1 MPVSRSEVS
10 AFGLDH
16 PIGIAVLGM
25 GNVGTEVVRI
35 IREHADDL
43 RQRVGAPLVLRGVAV
58 RRLDVDRG
66 IPAELL
72 TTDARSLV
80 TRDDVDL
87 VVEVMGGID
96 PARELI
102 GTALR
107 AGKSVVTANKAL
119 LADYTGEL
127 AAAAER
133 SRADLYFEAAVA
145 GAIPV
150 VRPLIQSMSG
160 DRVNR
165 VVGIVNGTTNFILSA
180 MDETGADYGETLAE
194 ATRLG
199 YAEADPT
206 ADVEGYDAAAKVA
219 ILASLAFHTRVTA
232 ADVYRE
238 GISKITAEDLETAA
252 AVGCTVKLLAI
263 CERVPGKLYSM
274 NGSAGPSVVTQA
286 ASCAPVAAPLG
297 AAEGGKDRISVRVYP
312 ALIPRKHPLSG
323 VTGAFNAVVVEA
335 ENAGRLMFYGQ
346 GAGGAPTA
354 SAVMGDLV
362 MAARN
367 KFYGGR
373 APGESV
379 YAELPIAPIGDTP
392 TRYHVNLQVA
402 DRTGVLQVVAGEFAQ
417 HGVSISTVRQ
427 EGSDEGARLVV
438 VTHHASE
445 SALADTVA
453 ALAEL
458 ESVTSVTSVLRLEGT
473 EE

>member
-1 MPVSRSEVS
+1 MTEAAAERDHGGLPVVPQHLSTS
-10 AFGLDH
+10 AFGTDH
-16 PIGIAVLGM
+16 PLGVAVLGM

-35 IREHADDL
+35 LREHAEEM
-43 RQRVGAPLVLRGVAV
+43 RQRVGAPLILRGVAV
-58 RRLDVDRG
+58 RRAGVDRG

-72 TTDARSLV
+72 TTDAEALV
-80 TRDDVDL
+80 RRDDVDL

-96 PARELI
+96 PARALI
-102 GTALR
+102 GAALR

-150 VRPLIQSMSG
+150 VRPLIQSLSG
-160 DRVNR
+160 DRVDR

-180 MDETGADYGETLAE
+180 MAETGADYHATLAE

-206 ADVEGYDAAAKVA
+206 ADVEGYDAAAKAA

-238 GISKITAEDLETAA
+238 GIARISAEDLETAA

-263 CERVPGKLYSM
+263 CERIPGEL
-274 NGSAGPSVVTQA
+274 SV
-286 ASCAPVAAPLG
+286 
-297 AAEGGKDRISVRVYP
+297 AEGGKDRVSVRVYP
-312 ALIPRKHPLSG
+312 ALIPLKHPLSS
-323 VTGAFNAVVVEA
+323 VDGAFNAVVVEA

-379 YAELPIAPIGDTP
+379 YAELPIAPFGDTP

-402 DRTGVLQVVAGEFAQ
+402 DRTGVLQAVAGEFAD

-427 EGSDEGARLVV
+427 EGHGAGARLVV
-438 VTHHASE
+438 VTHHAQE

>member
-1 MPVSRSEVS
+1 MNSRSAYGS
-10 AFGLDH
+10 DH
-16 PIGIAVLGM
+16 PIGVAVLGM

-35 IREHADDL
+35 IQNQTEDL
-43 RQRVGAPLVLRGVAV
+43 RQRVGAALVLRGVAV
-58 RRLDVDRG
+58 RRPDVDRG

-72 TTDARSLV
+72 TTDAHALV
-80 TRDDVDL
+80 ARDDVDL

-102 GTALR
+102 GAALS

-127 AAAAER
+127 AAAALP

-180 MDETGADYGETLAE
+180 MDETGADYDETLAE

-206 ADVEGYDAAAKVA
+206 ADVEGFDAAAKAA

-238 GISKITAEDLETAA
+238 GISKITSEDMETAA

-263 CERVPGKLYSM
+263 CERVPGR
-274 NGSAGPSVVTQA
+274 PA
-286 ASCAPVAAPLG
+286 AE
-297 AAEGGKDRISVRVYP
+297 EGGKDRISVRVYP
-312 ALIPRKHPLSG
+312 ALIPRKHPLSA

-402 DRTGVLQVVAGEFAQ
+402 DRTGVLQEVAGEFAR

-438 VTHHASE
+438 VTHEAAE

>member
-1 MPVSRSEVS
+1 MTEAANQVRGG
-10 AFGLDH
+10 FGVEH
-16 PIGIAVLGM
+16 PIGVAVLGM

-35 IREHADDL
+35 LREHSDDL
-43 RQRVGAPLVLRGVAV
+43 RSRVGAPVVLRGVAV

-72 TTDARSLV
+72 TTDAEALV
-80 TRDDVDL
+80 ARDDVDL

-96 PARELI
+96 PARKLI
-102 GTALR
+102 LAALTG
-107 AGKSVVTANKAL
+107 GKSVVTANKAL

-127 AAAAER
+127 AAAAEG

-180 MDETGADYGETLAE
+180 MDETGADYSGTLAE

-206 ADVEGYDAAAKVA
+206 ADVEGYDAAAKAA

-238 GISKITAEDLETAA
+238 GISKITSEDLETAD

-263 CERVPGKLYSM
+263 CERMPGSERLSM
-274 NGSAGPSVVTQA
+274 DGSPVD
-286 ASCAPVAAPLG
+286 AP
-297 AAEGGKDRISVRVYP
+297 EGTARPDGKDRVSVRVYP
-312 ALIPRKHPLSG
+312 ALIPRKHPLSS
-323 VTGAFNAVVVEA
+323 VDGAFNAVVVEA

-379 YAELPIAPIGDTP
+379 YAELPIAPIGDIP

-402 DRTGVLQVVAGEFAQ
+402 DRTGVLQAVSGKFAE

-427 EGSDEGARLVV
+427 EGYDEGARLVV
-438 VTHHASE
+438 VTHHAPE
-445 SALADTVA
+445 SALADTVS

-458 ESVTSVTSVLRLEGT
+458 DSVTSVTSVLRLEGT

>member
-1 MPVSRSEVS
+1 MTEATDAGAAVAAKNGTWGTDR
-10 AFGLDH
+10 
-16 PIGIAVLGM
+16 PIGVAVLGL

-35 IREHADDL
+35 LREHTADL
-43 RQRVGAPLVLRGVAV
+43 ESRVGAPVVLRGVAV
-58 RRLDVDRG
+58 RNTADRG
-66 IPAELL
+66 IPDELL
-72 TTDARSLV
+72 TTDADALV
-80 TRDDVDL
+80 ARDDVDL
-87 VVEVMGGID
+87 VVEVIGGID
-96 PARELI
+96 PPRRLI
-102 GTALR
+102 LAALN

-150 VRPLIQSMSG
+150 VRPLIQSLAG

-180 MDETGADYGETLAE
+180 MDETGADYHDTLAE

-206 ADVEGYDAAAKVA
+206 ADVEGYDAAAKAA

-238 GISKITAEDLETAA
+238 GISRITSEDLETAS

-263 CERVPGKLYSM
+263 CERVP
-274 NGSAGPSVVTQA
+274 AGPGE
-286 ASCAPVAAPLG
+286 PGP
-297 AAEGGKDRISVRVYP
+297 EDGGKERVSVRVYP
-312 ALIPRKHPLSG
+312 ALVPREHPLAA
-323 VTGAFNAVVVEA
+323 VNGAFNAVVVEA

-354 SAVMGDLV
+354 SAVLGDLV

-402 DRTGVLQVVAGEFAQ
+402 DRAGVLQAVAGEFAE

-427 EGSDEGARLVV
+427 EGHGEGARLVV
-438 VTHHASE
+438 VTHHATE
-445 SALADTVA
+445 SALADTVS

-458 ESVTSVTSVLRLEGT
+458 DSVTSVTSVLRLEGT

>member
-1 MPVSRSEVS
+1 MTAEQSSG
-10 AFGLDH
+10 FGSDH
-16 PIGIAVLGM
+16 PIGVAVLGM

-35 IREHADDL
+35 IRDHAEDL

-72 TTDARSLV
+72 TTDAHALV
-80 TRDDVDL
+80 ARDDVDL

-96 PARELI
+96 PARALI
-102 GTALR
+102 GAALN

-127 AAAAER
+127 AAAAEH
-133 SRADLYFEAAVA
+133 SRADLYYEAAVA

-150 VRPLIQSMSG
+150 VRPLIQSLSG

-180 MDETGADYGETLAE
+180 MDETGADYGITLKE

-206 ADVEGYDAAAKVA
+206 ADVEGYDAAAKAA

-263 CERVPGKLYSM
+263 CERVPGK
-274 NGSAGPSVVTQA
+274 PS
-286 ASCAPVAAPLG
+286 

-312 ALIPRKHPLSG
+312 ALVPRKHPLAA

-367 KFYGGR
+367 KFFHGR

-379 YAELPIAPIGDTP
+379 YAELPIAPMGDTP

-402 DRTGVLQVVAGEFAQ
+402 DRTGVLQAVAGEFAQ

>member
-1 MPVSRSEVS
+1 MTENKNGVW
-10 AFGLDH
+10 GQDH
-16 PIGIAVLGM
+16 PIGVAVLGM
-25 GNVGTEVVRI
+25 GTVGTEVVRI
-35 IREHADDL
+35 IRDHADDL
-43 RQRVGAPLVLRGVAV
+43 CNRVGAPVVLRGVAV
-58 RRLDVDRG
+58 RDLNKDRG
-66 IPAELL
+66 LPAELL
-72 TTDARSLV
+72 TTDAENLV
-80 TRDDVDL
+80 TRDDVDI
-87 VVEVMGGID
+87 VVEVMGGIE
-96 PARELI
+96 PARTLI
-102 GTALR
+102 GAALN

-127 AAAAER
+127 AAAAENH
-133 SRADLYFEAAVA
+133 RADLYFEAAVA

-150 VRPLIQSMSG
+150 IRPLIQSLSG

-180 MDETGADYGETLAE
+180 MAETGANYADVLAE

-206 ADVEGYDAAAKVA
+206 ADVEGYDAAAKAA
-219 ILASLAFHTRVTA
+219 ILASVAFHTRVTSG
-232 ADVYRE
+232 DVYRE

-252 AVGCTVKLLAI
+252 AVGCTVKLLAMA
-263 CERVPGKLYSM
+263 ERVSD
-274 NGSAGPSVVTQA
+274 
-286 ASCAPVAAPLG
+286 
-297 AAEGGKDRISVRVYP
+297 EDGKDKVSVRVYP
-312 ALIPRKHPLSG
+312 ALIPRKHPLAA
-323 VTGAFNAVVVEA
+323 VNGAFNAVVVEA

-367 KFYGGR
+367 KFFGGR

-379 YAELPIAPIGDTP
+379 YAELPIASIGDTP

-402 DRTGVLQVVAGEFAQ
+402 DRTGVLEAVAGEFAK
-417 HGVSISTVRQ
+417 HHVSISTVRQ
-427 EGSDEGARLVV
+427 EGQNEGARLVV
-438 VTHHASE
+438 VTHHAQE

-458 ESVTSVTSVLRLEGT
+458 DSVTSVTSVLRLEGT

>member
-1 MPVSRSEVS
+1 MSASNGTWDSERPLGV
-10 AFGLDH
+10 
-16 PIGIAVLGM
+16 AVLGM

-35 IREHADDL
+35 LRDHADDL
-43 RQRVGAPLVLRGVAV
+43 RARVGAPLVLRGVAV
-58 RRLDVDRG
+58 RDVSKDRG

-72 TTDARSLV
+72 TTDAEALV
-80 TRDDVDL
+80 ARDDVDL
-87 VVEVMGGID
+87 VVEVVGGIN
-96 PARELI
+96 PARGLI
-102 GTALR
+102 LSALN
-107 AGKSVVTANKAL
+107 AGKSVVSANKAL

-127 AAAAER
+127 AAAAEAN
-133 SRADLYFEAAVA
+133 RADLYFEAAVA

-150 VRPLIQSMSG
+150 VRPLIQSLSG
-160 DRVNR
+160 DRVNK
-165 VVGIVNGTTNFILSA
+165 VIGIVNGTTNFILSA
-180 MDETGADYGETLAE
+180 MDETGADYGDTLAE

-206 ADVEGYDAAAKVA
+206 ADVEGFDAAAKAA

-238 GISKITAEDLETAA
+238 GISKITSEDLETASA
-252 AVGCTVKLLAI
+252 LGATVKLLAI
-263 CERVPGKLYSM
+263 CERVP
-274 NGSAGPSVVTQA
+274 AGPGEPT
-286 ASCAPVAAPLG
+286 
-297 AAEGGKDRISVRVYP
+297 AAEGGKERVSVRVYP
-312 ALIPRKHPLSG
+312 ALIPRKHPLAS
-323 VTGAFNAVVVEA
+323 VNGAFNAVVVEA

-354 SAVMGDLV
+354 SAVLGDLV

-379 YAELPIAPIGDTP
+379 YAELPIAPIGDTLA
-392 TRYHVNLQVA
+392 RYHVNLQVA
-402 DRTGVLQVVAGEFAQ
+402 DRPGVLAAVAGEFAQ

-427 EGSDEGARLVV
+427 QGHGEGARLVV
-438 VTHHASE
+438 VTHEATE

-453 ALAEL
+453 ALAEMD
-458 ESVTSVTSVLRLEGT
+458 SVTHVTSVLRLEGT

>member
-1 MPVSRSEVS
+1 MTEVAKNS
-10 AFGLDH
+10 TWGTDR
-16 PIGIAVLGM
+16 PIGVAVLGM

-35 IREHADDL
+35 LRDHADDL
-43 RQRVGAPLVLRGVAV
+43 RSRVGAPVVLRGVAV
-58 RRLDVDRG
+58 RSLDKDRG
-66 IPAELL
+66 LPAELL
-72 TTDARSLV
+72 TTDADALV
-80 TRDDVDL
+80 ARDDVDL
-87 VVEVMGGID
+87 VVEVIGGID
-96 PARELI
+96 PARRLI
-102 GTALR
+102 LAALN

-133 SRADLYFEAAVA
+133 NRADLYFEAAVA

-150 VRPLIQSMSG
+150 VRPLIQSLSG

-180 MDETGADYGETLAE
+180 MDETGADYSATLAE

-206 ADVEGYDAAAKVA
+206 ADVEGYDAAAKAA

-232 ADVYRE
+232 ADVFRE
-238 GISKITAEDLETAA
+238 GISKITAEDLETAS
-252 AVGCTVKLLAI
+252 AVNCTVKLLAI
-263 CERVPGKLYSM
+263 CERVD
-274 NGSAGPSVVTQA
+274 AGPGEPSV
-286 ASCAPVAAPLG
+286 
-297 AAEGGKDRISVRVYP
+297 AEGGKERVSVRVYP
-312 ALIPRKHPLSG
+312 ALIPRKHPLAAVS
-323 VTGAFNAVVVEA
+323 GAFNAVVVEA

-354 SAVMGDLV
+354 SAVLGDLV

-367 KFYGGR
+367 KFFGGR

-392 TRYHVNLQVA
+392 TRYHVNLQVE
-402 DRTGVLQVVAGEFAQ
+402 DVPGVLAKVAGEFAK

-427 EGSDEGARLVV
+427 EGHGEGARLVV
-438 VTHHASE
+438 VTHHAVE
-445 SALADTVA
+445 SALADTVS
-453 ALAEL
+453 ALAEMA
-458 ESVTSVTSVLRLEGT
+458 SVTSVTSVLRLEGT

>member
-1 MPVSRSEVS
+1 MSE
-10 AFGLDH
+10 AANRFRGGFGVEH
-16 PIGIAVLGM
+16 PIGVAVLGM

-35 IREHADDL
+35 LREHADDL
-43 RQRVGAPLVLRGVAV
+43 RSRVGAPVILRGVAV

-72 TTDARSLV
+72 TTDAEALV
-80 TRDDVDL
+80 ARDDVDL

-96 PARELI
+96 PARKVILA
-102 GTALR
+102 ALNG
-107 AGKSVVTANKAL
+107 GKSVVTANKAL

-127 AAAAER
+127 AAAAEG

-180 MDETGADYGETLAE
+180 MDETGADYSGTLAE

-206 ADVEGYDAAAKVA
+206 ADVEGYDAAAKAA

-238 GISKITAEDLETAA
+238 GISKITAEDLETAD

-263 CERVPGKLYSM
+263 CERMPGSERLSM
-274 NGSAGPSVVTQA
+274 DGSPVD
-286 ASCAPVAAPLG
+286 APDGTGRPA
-297 AAEGGKDRISVRVYP
+297 GKDRVSVRVYP
-312 ALIPRKHPLSG
+312 ALIPRRHPLSS
-323 VTGAFNAVVVEA
+323 VNGAFNAVVVEA

-379 YAELPIAPIGDTP
+379 YAELPIAPIGDIP

-402 DRTGVLQVVAGEFAQ
+402 DRTGVLQAVSGKFAE

-427 EGSDEGARLVV
+427 EGYDEGARLVV
-438 VTHHASE
+438 VTHHAPE

-458 ESVTSVTSVLRLEGT
+458 DSVTSVTSVLRLEGT

>member
-1 MPVSRSEVS
+1 MTEANAAVPAKNGTWGNER
-10 AFGLDH
+10 
-16 PIGIAVLGM
+16 PIGVAVLGM

-35 IREHADDL
+35 LRDHADDL
-43 RQRVGAPLVLRGVAV
+43 RSRVGAPVVLRGIAV
-58 RRLDVDRG
+58 RNLERDRG
-66 IPAELL
+66 VPADLL
-72 TTDARSLV
+72 TTDAEALV
-80 TRDDVDL
+80 ARADVDL

-96 PARELI
+96 PARGVILA
-102 GTALR
+102 ALN
-107 AGKSVVTANKAL
+107 AGKSVISANKAL

-150 VRPLIQSMSG
+150 VRPLIQSLSG
-160 DRVNR
+160 DRVNK

-180 MDETGADYGETLAE
+180 MDETGADYHDTLAE

-206 ADVEGYDAAAKVA
+206 ADVEGFDAAAKAA

-238 GISKITAEDLETAA
+238 GISKITSEDLETAS

-263 CERVPGKLYSM
+263 CERVP
-274 NGSAGPSVVTQA
+274 AGPGE
-286 ASCAPVAAPLG
+286 PGPD
-297 AAEGGKDRISVRVYP
+297 EGGKERISVRVYP
-312 ALIPRKHPLSG
+312 ALIPREHPLAA
-323 VTGAFNAVVVEA
+323 VNGAFNAVVVEA

-354 SAVMGDLV
+354 SAVLGDLV

-402 DRTGVLQVVAGEFAQ
+402 DRAGVLQAVAGEFAD

-427 EGSDEGARLVV
+427 EGHGAGARLVV
-438 VTHHASE
+438 VTHHATE
-445 SALADTVA
+445 SALADTVS

-458 ESVTSVTSVLRLEGT
+458 PSVTSVTSVLRLEGT

>member
-1 MPVSRSEVS
+1 MTENKTGVW
-10 AFGLDH
+10 GQDH
-16 PIGIAVLGM
+16 PIGVAVLGM
-25 GNVGTEVVRI
+25 GTVGTEVVRI
-35 IREHADDL
+35 IRDHADDL
-43 RQRVGAPLVLRGVAV
+43 CNRVGAPVVLRGVAV
-58 RRLDVDRG
+58 RDLNKDRG
-66 IPAELL
+66 LPAELL
-72 TTDARSLV
+72 TTDAETLV
-80 TRDDVDL
+80 TRDDVDI
-87 VVEVMGGID
+87 VVEVMGGIE
-96 PARELI
+96 PARTLI
-102 GTALR
+102 GAALN

-127 AAAAER
+127 AAAAENH
-133 SRADLYFEAAVA
+133 RADLYFEAAVA

-150 VRPLIQSMSG
+150 IRPLIQSLSG

-180 MDETGADYGETLAE
+180 MAETGANYADVLAE

-206 ADVEGYDAAAKVA
+206 ADVEGYDAAAKAA
-219 ILASLAFHTRVTA
+219 ILASVAFHTRVTSG
-232 ADVYRE
+232 DVYRE

-252 AVGCTVKLLAI
+252 AVGCTVKLLAMA
-263 CERVPGKLYSM
+263 ERVSD
-274 NGSAGPSVVTQA
+274 
-286 ASCAPVAAPLG
+286 
-297 AAEGGKDRISVRVYP
+297 EDGKDKVSVRVYP
-312 ALIPRKHPLSG
+312 ALIPRKHPLAA
-323 VTGAFNAVVVEA
+323 VNGAFNAVVVEA

-367 KFYGGR
+367 KFFGGR

-379 YAELPIAPIGDTP
+379 YAELPIASIGDTP

-402 DRTGVLQVVAGEFAQ
+402 DRTGVLEAVAGEFAK
-417 HGVSISTVRQ
+417 HHVSISTVRQ
-427 EGSDEGARLVV
+427 EGQNEGARLVV
-438 VTHHASE
+438 VTHHAQE

-458 ESVTSVTSVLRLEGT
+458 DSVTSVTSVLRLEGT

>member
-1 MPVSRSEVS
+1 MTEV
-10 AFGLDH
+10 AKNGTWGTDR
-16 PIGIAVLGM
+16 PIGVAVLGM

-35 IREHADDL
+35 LREHADDL
-43 RQRVGAPLVLRGVAV
+43 RSRVGAPVVLRGVAV
-58 RRLDVDRG
+58 RSLDKDRG
-66 IPAELL
+66 LPAELL
-72 TTDARSLV
+72 TTDADALV
-80 TRDDVDL
+80 DRPDVDL
-87 VVEVMGGID
+87 VVEVIGGID
-96 PARELI
+96 PARRLI
-102 GTALR
+102 LAALN

-133 SRADLYFEAAVA
+133 NRADLYFEAAVA

-150 VRPLIQSMSG
+150 VRPLIQSLSG

-180 MDETGADYGETLAE
+180 MDETGADYSATLAE

-206 ADVEGYDAAAKVA
+206 ADVEGYDAAAKAA

-238 GISKITAEDLETAA
+238 GISKITAEDLETAS
-252 AVGCTVKLLAI
+252 AVNCTVKLLAI
-263 CERVPGKLYSM
+263 CERVD
-274 NGSAGPSVVTQA
+274 AGPGEPS
-286 ASCAPVAAPLG
+286 L
-297 AAEGGKDRISVRVYP
+297 AEGGKERVSVRVYP
-312 ALIPRKHPLSG
+312 ALIPRKHPLAAVS
-323 VTGAFNAVVVEA
+323 GAFNAVVVEA

-354 SAVMGDLV
+354 SAVLGDLV

-367 KFYGGR
+367 KFFGGR

-392 TRYHVNLQVA
+392 TRYHVNLQVE
-402 DRTGVLQVVAGEFAQ
+402 DVPGVLAKVAGEFAK

-427 EGSDEGARLVV
+427 EGHGEGARLVV
-438 VTHHASE
+438 VTHHAVE
-445 SALADTVA
+445 SALADTVS
-453 ALAEL
+453 ALAEMV
-458 ESVTSVTSVLRLEGT
+458 SVTSVTSVLRLEGT

>member
-1 MPVSRSEVS
+1 MTEVLGQ
-10 AFGLDH
+10 ARAGGFGADH
-16 PIGIAVLGM
+16 PIGVAVLGM

-35 IREHADDL
+35 LRDHADDL
-43 RQRVGAPLVLRGVAV
+43 RERVGAPVVLRGVSV
-58 RRLDVDRG
+58 RRVGVDRG
-66 IPAELL
+66 IPEELL
-72 TTDARSLV
+72 TTDAESLV
-80 TRDDVDL
+80 ARDDVDL

-96 PARELI
+96 PARKLI
-102 GTALR
+102 LSALN
-107 AGKSVVTANKAL
+107 AGKSVITANKAL

-150 VRPLIQSMSG
+150 VRPLIQSLSG

-165 VVGIVNGTTNFILSA
+165 IIGIVNGTTNFILSA
-180 MDETGADYGETLAE
+180 MDETGADYDLTLKE

-206 ADVEGYDAAAKVA
+206 ADVEGYDAAAKAA

-238 GISKITAEDLETAA
+238 GISRITGEDLETAD

-263 CERVPGKLYSM
+263 CERIPGD
-274 NGSAGPSVVTQA
+274 PS
-286 ASCAPVAAPLG
+286 PDK
-297 AAEGGKDRISVRVYP
+297 GGKERVSVRVYP
-312 ALIPRKHPLSG
+312 ALIPRKHPLSA
-323 VTGAFNAVVVEA
+323 VDGAFNAVVVEA

-392 TRYHVNLQVA
+392 TRYHVNLKVA
-402 DRTGVLQVVAGEFAQ
+402 DRTGVLQAVAGEFAK

-427 EGSDEGARLVV
+427 EGHDEGARLVV
-438 VTHHASE
+438 VTHHAEE

>member
-1 MPVSRSEVS
+1 MTEV
-10 AFGLDH
+10 AKNGTWGTDR
-16 PIGIAVLGM
+16 PIGVAVLGM

-35 IREHADDL
+35 LREHADDL
-43 RQRVGAPLVLRGVAV
+43 RSRVGAPVVLRGVAV
-58 RRLDVDRG
+58 RSLEKDRG
-66 IPAELL
+66 LPAELL
-72 TTDARSLV
+72 TTDADALV
-80 TRDDVDL
+80 DRPDVDL
-87 VVEVMGGID
+87 VVEVIGGID
-96 PARELI
+96 PARRLI
-102 GTALR
+102 LAALN

-133 SRADLYFEAAVA
+133 NRADLYFEAAVA

-150 VRPLIQSMSG
+150 VRPLIQSLSG

-180 MDETGADYGETLAE
+180 MDETGADYSATLAE

-206 ADVEGYDAAAKVA
+206 ADVEGYDAAAKAA

-238 GISKITAEDLETAA
+238 GISKITAEDLETAS
-252 AVGCTVKLLAI
+252 AVNCTVKLLAI
-263 CERVPGKLYSM
+263 CERVD
-274 NGSAGPSVVTQA
+274 AGPGEPS
-286 ASCAPVAAPLG
+286 L
-297 AAEGGKDRISVRVYP
+297 AEGGKERVSVRVYP
-312 ALIPRKHPLSG
+312 ALIPRKHPLAAVS
-323 VTGAFNAVVVEA
+323 GAFNAVVVEA

-354 SAVMGDLV
+354 SAVLGDLV

-367 KFYGGR
+367 KFFGGR

-392 TRYHVNLQVA
+392 TRYHVNLQVE
-402 DRTGVLQVVAGEFAQ
+402 DVPGVLAKVAGEFAK

-427 EGSDEGARLVV
+427 EGHGEGARLVV
-438 VTHHASE
+438 VTHHAVE
-445 SALADTVA
+445 SALADTVS
-453 ALAEL
+453 ALAEMA
-458 ESVTSVTSVLRLEGT
+458 SVTSVTSVLRLEGT